1 MRLEGG
7 GLYNGKIGFIINYRR
22 PRIGRAMGFGLV
34 LVAGLQLARV
44 THKCA
49 DLLIVIVEN
58 CTCSNSFVPES
69 LYRVLNNGQK

>member
-1 MRLEGG
+1 
-7 GLYNGKIGFIINYRR
+7 
-22 PRIGRAMGFGLV
+22 MGFGLV

-58 CTCSNSFVPES
+58 CTCSNSFVPQS
-69 LYRVLNNGQK
+69 LYYSGEQWAKVKAAAAPCNSRTGKPMGLMRGWF